1 MKQVNLDCEGPLVKN
16 DIAYELCQF
25 FIPEGGKFFSIVSE
39 YDDFLSDI
47 LKRKNH
53 EPGSTLKYIIPFLK
67 TYKVDNKAIKK
78 YSSSHILS
86 ISGAKETLSQA
97 NKIMP
102 TFIISTSYRPFIEV
116 FCDFMDFPKENTYST
131 YLDLDKYRIRKEE
144 ANKLRKIM
152 REIINFSSLKIP
164 ENIQRLDEIFQ
175 EEIPSMEC
183 GKILKEIAPLGGKGK
198 SRALFD
204 SLKRTGGKISEVFYV
219 GDSITDVEILNLVKE
234 NKGIAVSFNGNK
246 YSLKAAEIACIS
258 PDTSLLTIL
267 IKAFYRGGREE
278 VLKLINDFSK
288 DKKKQER
295 ILTLI
300 DKNNVETLCRKSE
313 EMRKKVRGEE
323 LGGLG

>member
-1 MKQVNLDCEGPLVKN
+1 MRQVNLDCEGPLVKN

-25 FIPEGGKFFSIVSE
+25 FIPEGDKFFSIISK

-47 LKRKNH
+47 LRRKNY
-53 EPGSTLKYIIPFLK
+53 EPGSTLKYILPFLRI
-67 TYKVDNKAIKK
+67 YGVDNKAIRE
-78 YSSSHILS
+78 YSFSHLLLIP
-86 ISGAKETLSQA
+86 GAKETLSQA

-102 TFIISTSYRPFIEV
+102 IFIISTSYRPFMEI
-116 FCDFMDFPKENTYST
+116 FCDFMNFPKENTYST
-131 YLDLDKYRIRKEE
+131 YLNLNKYRIRREE
-144 ANKLRKIM
+144 ANKLREIM
-152 REIINFSSLKIP
+152 REIINLSSLKIP

-175 EEIPSMEC
+175 EEIPFMEC
-183 GKILKEIAPLGGKGK
+183 GKILKEVTPLGGKGK

-204 SLKRTGGKISEVFYV
+204 SLKRTGGKISEVLYV

-234 NKGIAVSFNGNK
+234 NKGIAISFNGNR

-258 PDTSLLTIL
+258 PDTSPLTIL

-278 VLKLINDFSK
+278 VLKLTNDFSK

-313 EMRKKVRGEE
+313 EMRKKVRGEK

>member
-1 MKQVNLDCEGPLVKN
+1 MRQVNLDCEGPLVKN

-25 FIPEGGKFFSIVSE
+25 FIPEGGKFFFIISK

-47 LKRKNH
+47 LKRKNY
-53 EPGSTLKYIIPFLK
+53 EPGSTLKYILPFLK
-67 TYKVDNKAIKK
+67 AYKVDNKAIKE
-78 YSSSHILS
+78 YSSSHLLL
-86 ISGAKETLSQA
+86 ISGAKETLFQA

-102 TFIISTSYRPFIEV
+102 TFIISTSYRPFVEV
-116 FCDFMDFPKENTYST
+116 FCDFMNFPKENAYST
-131 YLDLDKYRIRKEE
+131 YLDLDKYRIKKEE

-152 REIINFSSLKIP
+152 QEIINLSLKIS

-183 GKILKEIAPLGGKGK
+183 GKILEEVSPLGGKGK

-204 SLKRTGGKISEVFYV
+204 SLKRTGGKISGVLYV
-219 GDSITDVEILNLVKE
+219 GDSITDIEILNLVKE
-234 NKGIAVSFNGNK
+234 NKGIAISFNGNR

-258 PDTSLLTIL
+258 PDTSPLTIL

-278 VLKLINDFSK
+278 VLKLTNDFSK

-313 EMRKKVRGEE
+313 EMRKKVRGEK